1 MEVPASG
8 KYFFR
13 SVTISGF
20 PASCV
25 QRGGEAHGDFPGG
38 PGLVLRPAAGEL
50 DVIGINYNLDQYDAI
65 HEKYP
70 DVSQKYRFELWRD
83 DRMSPSAA
91 LKKHG
96 NTTSLILEF
105 LDLDDHERRIRFLQK
120 HRAQIDSR
128 FLTAAAESLGFTD
141 NSDTVEERY
150 DALIRFL
157 KTKAKYEAA
166 PH

>member
-1 MEVPASG
+1 MERRIPKAGDIYRHFKGKKYKILHIATCTETGEDMVVFETTEGAHKVYAS
-8 KYFFR
+8 
-13 SVTISGF
+13 VL
-20 PASCV
+20 
-25 QRGGEAHGDFPGG
+25 EAFLSP
-38 PGLVLRPAAGEL
+38 L
-50 DVIGINYNLDQYDAI
+50 DTGR
-65 HEKYP
+65 YP
-70 DVSQKYRFELWRD
+70 QAEQKYRFELWRD

>member
-1 MEVPASG
+1 MGRRTPRKGDIYRHFKGKKYRILDLAVCTETGEDMVIFETTDGTRRVYASFMESFLSALDAG
-8 KYFFR
+8 KY
-13 SVTISGF
+13 
-20 PASCV
+20 PHA
-25 QRGGEAHGDFPGG
+25 D
-38 PGLVLRPAAGEL
+38 
-50 DVIGINYNLDQYDAI
+50 
-65 HEKYP
+65 
-70 DVSQKYRFELWRD
+70 QKYRFELWRD

-157 KTKAKYEAA
+157 KTKARYEAA